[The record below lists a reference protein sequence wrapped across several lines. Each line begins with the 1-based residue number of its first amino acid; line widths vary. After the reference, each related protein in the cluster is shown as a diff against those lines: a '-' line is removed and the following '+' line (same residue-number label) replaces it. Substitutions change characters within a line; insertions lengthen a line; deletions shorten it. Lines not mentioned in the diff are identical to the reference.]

1 MQVITTILVMIVMLG
16 ILISTHELGHLLV
29 AKAYNVY
36 CLEYSI
42 GMGPVIFKRKKKGGE
57 TTFSI
62 RALPLGGFV
71 SMYGEGVELPEGET
85 VGRERSLQGIK
96 WWKRCLVMLAGIS
109 VNLLTAIIFSFT
121 YATCF
126 PSYYTCSY
134 FDTGIN
140 REAVVSTTKGEETA
154 RAFSFWCEGEAGTY
168 VVEYGKSRLYA
179 PDYAYN
185 DEGNAFGYI
194 VDCNTEINGEQFV
207 AVFNLKSIV
216 NGNDLVTL
224 TEFYPVRTAYYQN
237 SLQKA
242 LRLDAKPMTANGA
255 YKPKAG
261 DTIVMTPTFIETA
274 NKDNNPTRQEF
285 ANFKDNEQTINI
297 AVDEKG
303 KLVSDSTITVRC
315 HQYWQPFGQRM
326 LNGCSQF
333 KSLFVAIGEGF
344 RSIFTGH
351 LENVGSVVAAGS
363 MVSSISN
370 EIGWIQTF
378 FFYGGFLA
386 LNLALFN
393 LLPFPGLDGY
403 QLLVVLIETVFR
415 KQIPE
420 KVKGAISLVGL
431 GLLLSFSV
439 FIIFRDIVR
448 LF

>member
-42 GMGPVIFKRKKKGGE
+42 GMGPVIFKHKKKDGE

-71 SMYGEGVELPEGET
+71 SMYGEGVELPEGVT
-85 VGRERSLQGIK
+85 IGRERSLQGIK
-96 WWKRCLVMLAGIS
+96 WWKRCLVMVAGIS
-109 VNLLTAIIFSFT
+109 INLFTAILFSFT

-140 REAVVSTTKGEETA
+140 QSAVLSTTEGEETA

-168 VVEYGKSRLYA
+168 VVEYGKARLYA

-185 DEGNAFGYI
+185 DDGKAFGYI
-194 VDCNTEINGEQFV
+194 VDCDTKINGEQYV
-207 AVFNLKSIV
+207 AVFNLTSLV
-216 NGNDLVTL
+216 NGNDLISL
-224 TEFYPVRTAYYQN
+224 TKFYPIRTAYYQTPV
-237 SLQKA
+237 QKE
-242 LRLDAKPMTANGA
+242 LRLDAKPMTGNGA
-255 YKPKAG
+255 YEPKAG
-261 DTIVMTPTFIETA
+261 DTIIMTPTFIETA
-274 NKDNNPTRQEF
+274 SENNNPTREEF
-285 ANFKDNEQTINI
+285 ALSKDNEKTINI
-297 AVDEKG
+297 TVDEKG
-303 KLVSDSTITVRC
+303 NLVSESKVTVRC
-315 HQYWQPFGQRM
+315 HQYWLPFGQRL
-326 LNGCSQF
+326 LNGCNEF

-344 RSIFTGH
+344 KSIFTGN
-351 LENVGSVVAAGS
+351 LENVGSIVAAGS

-403 QLLVVLIETVFR
+403 QLLVVLIETLFR

-431 GLLLSFSV
+431 ALLLSFSV